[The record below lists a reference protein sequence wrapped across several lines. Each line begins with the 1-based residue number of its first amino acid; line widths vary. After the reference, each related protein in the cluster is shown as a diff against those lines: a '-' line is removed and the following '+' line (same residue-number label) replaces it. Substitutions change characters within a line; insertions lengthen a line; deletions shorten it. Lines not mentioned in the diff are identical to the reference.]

1 VDKVVP
7 QAELEAAALR
17 GAQKIS
23 QVQPRTLTGVK
34 RLTNFS
40 LQELKVYLARETD
53 ELQRVCVQMG
63 HQKVFA

>member
-1 VDKVVP
+1 
-7 QAELEAAALR
+7 LRAAH
-17 GAQKIS
+17 KIS
-23 QVQPRTLTGVK
+23 QIPPRTLSGVK

-63 HQKVFA
+63 HQKVYA